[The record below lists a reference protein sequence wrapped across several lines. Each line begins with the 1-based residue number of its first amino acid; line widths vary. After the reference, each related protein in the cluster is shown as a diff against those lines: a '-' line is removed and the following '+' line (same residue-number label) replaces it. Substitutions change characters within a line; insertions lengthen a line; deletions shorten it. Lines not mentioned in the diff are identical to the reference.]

1 MIRIARIN
9 NRSMEPTLRNNDLV
23 ITSLVTNEKELKRG
37 QVVLVRL
44 GFEPEKLSIK
54 RIIGLQNETLEVHF
68 GQIHINGSPLSEP
81 YIGNLPKSQGLEQ
94 FTWNIPEGHIFLLSD
109 FRNFPNV
116 VDSRTLGPIHI
127 SKITEIARLR
137 IWPPLKFF

>member
-1 MIRIARIN
+1 
-9 NRSMEPTLRNNDLV
+9 MEPTLRNNDLV
-23 ITSLVTNEKELKRG
+23 ITSLVTYEKELKRG

-81 YIGNLPKSQGLEQ
+81 
-94 FTWNIPEGHIFLLSD
+94 
-109 FRNFPNV
+109 
-116 VDSRTLGPIHI
+116 
-127 SKITEIARLR
+127 
-137 IWPPLKFF
+137 